1 MNFVCF
7 NGEIVSSDQPVFTAQ
22 NRSFRYGDGVFET
35 IKVYKESIPF
45 GTLHF
50 ERLFLSLRLLKIHFS
65 FEEGYLQKM
74 IMELCRKNG
83 CIDLARVR
91 LAVYRTEDDSAGF
104 IIEAVPLG
112 AEANSLNQK
121 GLVIDLFPYARKSMD
136 AFANLKS
143 ANFLPYVLAGLY
155 AKENDLDDSLVLN
168 CDNHICDTSRANIFL
183 VKNKEIFT
191 PALHQGCINGVM
203 RRFFIDELKKQH
215 FQIHQEV
222 VTEGDLLAADEAFLT
237 NAIYGMR
244 WVKSF
249 KQKEYVH
256 ELTSTLYQQLFS
268 AIYK

>member
-1 MNFVCF
+1 MKFVCF
-7 NGEIVSSDQPVFTAQ
+7 NGDISLSHQPVLTAQ

-50 ERLFLSLRLLKIHFS
+50 ERLFLSLRLLKMHFS
-65 FEEGYLQKM
+65 FDEGHLEKM
-74 IMELCRKNG
+74 IMELCKKNG
-83 CIDLARVR
+83 CSELARVR
-91 LAVYRTEDDSAGF
+91 LAVYRHEDNSAGF
-104 IIEAVPLG
+104 IIEAFPLD
-112 AEANSLNQK
+112 AEANSFNKK
-121 GLVIDLFPYARKSMD
+121 GLTLDLYPYARKSMD

-155 AKENDLDDSLVLN
+155 AKENNLDDSLVLN
-168 CDNHICDTSRANIFL
+168 CDNHICDTSKANIFL

-203 RRFFIDELKKQH
+203 RRFLIDELKKQH
-215 FQIHQEV
+215 VPIHQEGL
-222 VTEGDLLAADEAFLT
+222 TEEDLLQADEVFLT

-256 ELTSTLYQQLFS
+256 ELTYTVYQQLFS
-268 AIYK
+268 TIYK

>member
-1 MNFVCF
+1 MKFVCF
-7 NGEIVSSDQPVFTAQ
+7 NGEISPSDQPVLTAQ

-35 IKVYKESIPF
+35 IKVYKGSIPF

-50 ERLFLSLRLLKIHFS
+50 ERLFVSLRLLKIHFS
-65 FEEGYLQKM
+65 FDEGQLEKM
-74 IMELCRKNG
+74 IVELCKKNE

-91 LAVYRTEDDSAGF
+91 LAVYRNEDNTAGF
-104 IIEAVPLG
+104 IIEAFPLD
-112 AEANSLNQK
+112 AEANSFNKK
-121 GLVIDLFPYARKSMD
+121 GLILDLYPYARKSMD

-183 VKNKEIFT
+183 VKKKEIFT

-203 RRFFIDELKKQH
+203 RRFLIDELKKQQ
-215 FQIHQEV
+215 FPIHQEEL
-222 VTEGDLLAADEAFLT
+222 TEGDLLEADEVFLT

-256 ELTSTLYQQLFS
+256 ELTHTVYQQLLS
-268 AIYK
+268 TIYK

>member
-7 NGEIVSSDQPVFTAQ
+7 NGEIISSDQPVFTAQ

-50 ERLFLSLRLLKIHFS
+50 ERLFLSLRLLKMHFS
-65 FEEGYLQKM
+65 FEAEQLEKM
-74 IMELCRKNG
+74 IRELCKRNG
-83 CIDLARVR
+83 CTDLARVR
-91 LAVYRTEDDSAGF
+91 LAVYRTEDNSAGF
-104 IIEAVPLG
+104 IIEAFPLG
-112 AEANSLNQK
+112 AEANSFNKK
-121 GLVIDLFPYARKSMD
+121 GLIIDLFPYARKSMD

-155 AKENDLDDSLVLN
+155 AKENNLDDSLVLN
-168 CDNHICDTSRANIFL
+168 SDNHICDTSKANVFL

-203 RRFFIDELKKQH
+203 RRFLIDELKKH
-215 FQIHQEV
+215 FQIHQEE
-222 VTEGDLLAADEAFLT
+222 VTEGDLLEADEVFLT

-249 KQKEYVH
+249 KQKEYGH
-256 ELTSTLYQQLFS
+256 ELTGTVYQQLYS